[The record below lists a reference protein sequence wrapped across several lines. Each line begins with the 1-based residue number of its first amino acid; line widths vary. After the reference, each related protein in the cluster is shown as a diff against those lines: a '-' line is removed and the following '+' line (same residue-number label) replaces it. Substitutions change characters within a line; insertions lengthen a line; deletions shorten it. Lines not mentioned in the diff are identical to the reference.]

1 MPRPRRRIP
10 KATDTRTAAATVE
23 ELVLADGTRL
33 ARPIAYA
40 DANSNVVYVD
50 RTEDTT
56 DAGADASP
64 SPDEG
69 DDTRRIARL
78 VWVAARLPADAVDVT
93 TEVIACPAA
102 TQRLESA
109 ERCSGDV
116 VPERWTVTATLRRVR
131 RDSYRLTVDHP
142 RVRARVDVGW
152 TTRVTATDRVP
163 VTARVMGIDRGF
175 PWFARASRR
184 TDCT

>member
-1 MPRPRRRIP
+1 MHYASRVRPWFFVVALAACGQGRDVCLDHDDEIP

-78 VWVAARLPADAVDVT
+78 VWVAPRLPADAVAVT

-152 TTRVTATDRVP
+152 IYP
-163 VTARVMGIDRGF
+163 CHGY
-175 PWFARASRR
+175 
-184 TDCT
+184 